1 MMNKVGT
8 RLGALALALVLCSQM
23 LLPALAAEGDTVFI
37 ASTQELVRLA
47 EHCVSDAWSE
57 GRTVVL
63 TADLELN
70 GSFTPIPVFRGT
82 FDGNG
87 QD

>member
-37 ASTQELVRLA
+37 DRKS
-47 EHCVSDAWSE
+47 
-57 GRTVVL
+57 VV
-63 TADLELN
+63 
-70 GSFTPIPVFRGT
+70 
-82 FDGNG
+82 
-87 QD
+87 